1 PVSVPPTP
9 VPTTA
14 AGLPRRRWAATC
26 PSRSPDA
33 TAPPP
38 ATDLLDPEVVRARLS
53 ALAEGVASAT
63 RRAPNTTTPHG
74 RRP

>member
-1 PVSVPPTP
+1 

-14 AGLPRRRWAATC
+14 AGLPRRQVGGHL
-26 PSRSPDA
+26 PGPMPDA
-33 TAPPP
+33 AAPPP

-63 RRAPNTTTPHG
+63 RRAPNTTTPNG
-74 RRP
+74 RRS